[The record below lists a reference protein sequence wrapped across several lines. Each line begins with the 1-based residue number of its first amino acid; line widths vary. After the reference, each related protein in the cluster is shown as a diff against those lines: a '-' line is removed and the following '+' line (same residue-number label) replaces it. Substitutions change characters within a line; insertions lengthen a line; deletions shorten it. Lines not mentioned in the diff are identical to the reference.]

1 MAGSIDVTG
10 FVGRY
15 KHLRTQEL
23 AAPLA
28 LFVPAPHILVASRFG
43 NQLDATTRGLE
54 VAGQLTPMPGW
65 LLGGSYTAFH
75 LTPKLAASSQDPAA
89 ASEDGSAPQAQW
101 QVRSAFSPGTR
112 ATLNVA
118 LFHVGR
124 LEQFDVDAYTR
135 TDVNAEWQ
143 LTRDVSAMAIGQNL
157 FDLAHAEFGG
167 RGSFLRVTQVPR
179 SASLRL
185 RWTFR

>member
-1 MAGSIDVTG
+1 MTG

-15 KHLRTQEL
+15 EHLRTQEL
-23 AAPLA
+23 AAPA
-28 LFVPAPHILVASRFG
+28 VLFVPAPHIVVAKFG
-43 NQLDATTRGLE
+43 NQLEATTRGLE

-65 LLGGSYTAFH
+65 RLGGSYTAFH
-75 LTPKLAASSQDPAA
+75 LTPKLAASSQDPSAA
-89 ASEDGSAPQAQW
+89 GEDGSAPRTQW

-112 ATLNVA
+112 ATLDA
-118 LFHVGR
+118 AIFRVGR

-143 LTRDVSAMAIGQNL
+143 LTRNVSAMAIGQNL

-167 RGSFLRVTQVPR
+167 VGSFLLVTQVPR